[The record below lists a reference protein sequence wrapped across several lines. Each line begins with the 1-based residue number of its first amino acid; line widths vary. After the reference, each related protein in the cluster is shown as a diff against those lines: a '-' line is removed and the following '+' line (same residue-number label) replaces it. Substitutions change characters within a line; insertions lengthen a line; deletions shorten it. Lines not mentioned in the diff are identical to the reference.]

1 MPAEG
6 NLRAIAPI
14 ARTSEQTMKG
24 EFINR
29 VCTPVTFQFR
39 SVSFLIPPILC
50 AMALS
55 IAGCDGGVGEVAAAD
70 AVATDAT
77 AIAGSMD
84 IPTASPSAR
93 SGVHQLAVTAQYNPP
108 RR

>member
-1 MPAEG
+1 
-6 NLRAIAPI
+6 
-14 ARTSEQTMKG
+14 MKG

-77 AIAGSMD
+77 AIATAEIAAEAAVDAVSKTAIAGSMD

-93 SGVHQLAVTAQYNPP
+93 SGVHRPAPTAQHILPHP
-108 RR
+108 